1 MATSPAPGTV
11 ATPFAAPLAG
21 VAKPLAAPAPND
33 AFVAKVR
40 NAINGYRAAYGAKP
54 LEVSSEIGAGSQ
66 QWATT
71 LNRQI
76 NTNTL
81 DWNRVHRPDAGASIL
96 PDGFDMYSEIIA
108 VNNNA
113 QQVVDWWMGS
123 PAHRSAM
130 LDKRATDMGLGY
142 VKTTKAGW
150 SGMTMVVANL
160 AGYPDSRNPQPNP
173 ASGGSAGDVAA
184 VDANGDMYIYPSA
197 KGADIWQRE
206 YVSSGWSG
214 AQQLV
219 VSDYNGD
226 GMQDIVAVWKNGNLT
241 VSYGQS
247 NGTFKPLRSI
257 GHGWAPFDIVVTAWK
272 GSDRLPSI
280 LAKHRAT
287 GDLRYYR
294 NLDGA
299 RFGATTRIG
308 TGWGNLT
315 IMGADFDGDG
325 RQDLL
330 ARNAAGQLLLYRG
343 TGTGGFMGEARRVV
357 GTGWGSMTHLSGV
370 SNHLGTAGQGILART
385 SSGSLLHYPIM
396 RNYWGAN
403 TQIGSRG
410 WGPLLLGS

>member
-1 MATSPAPGTV
+1 M
-11 ATPFAAPLAG
+11 AAPLS
-21 VAKPLAAPAPND
+21 APAAND
-33 AFVAKVR
+33 AFVAQIRTAV
-40 NAINGYRAAYGAKP
+40 NGYRAANGANP
-54 LEVSSEIGAGSQ
+54 LAASSTIGAGSQ

-76 NTNTL
+76 NTGSL

-96 PDGFDMYSEIIA
+96 PKGFDMYSEIIA

-123 PAHRSAM
+123 PSHRAAM
-130 LDKRATDMGLGY
+130 LDKRATDMGIGY

-160 AGYPDSRNPQPNP
+160 AGYPDSRNPQPQPQPNTG
-173 ASGGSAGDVAA
+173 AVANAGDVAA
-184 VDANGDMYIYPSA
+184 VDANGSLYIYPST
-197 KGADIWQRE
+197 KGSDLWQRE

-219 VSDYNGD
+219 VADYNGD
-226 GMQDIVAVWKNGNLT
+226 GIQDIVAVWTSGNLT

-247 NGTFKPLRSI
+247 NGTFRPLRSI

-272 GSDRLPSI
+272 SSDRLPSI
-280 LAKHRAT
+280 LAKNRST

-299 RFGATTRIG
+299 RFGAATRIG

-315 IMGADFDGDG
+315 IMGADFDGDR

-343 TGTGGFMGEARRVV
+343 TGTGSFVGEARRVV
-357 GTGWGSMTHLSGV
+357 GTGWGSMTHLSGI
-370 SNHLGTAGQGILART
+370 SNHVGPGGQGILART
-385 SSGSLLHYPIM
+385 PSGSLVHYPIM
-396 RNYWGAN
+396 RNYWGAK

-410 WGPLLLGS
+410 WESLLLGS